1 MISFALLILFLYA
14 NALIVTLKNGEIKPF
29 SLDQVNNLKGVLAI
43 LIILYHLTNI
53 GHVAFLS
60 PFDFWGAPIVSLFL
74 CISGYGLLAS
84 YQKKGDGYLINFIP
98 TKLWRIIFPL
108 FFATL
113 VYLISD
119 YLDKQKFPEGILQ
132 NLFLYGVTPLPF
144 SWYAYAIIS
153 FYLLF
158 YLVFLNSKLGLY
170 LKLFVMLLMAIA
182 FMFLLRNLGYGRE
195 WWICALAFPT
205 GMYYKLWED
214 KLLKLTKQRKWPLL
228 IVPSICLL
236 LLLIVKSKIELL
248 FPLAYIIIP
257 IALVYLVS
265 FISLR
270 NKVLL
275 FLGGISYEIYLL
287 HGAWMFLLRGKT
299 IHLDNDYI
307 FSISVVL
314 FSIISAYIFN
324 KLAKKIIYP

>member
-1 MISFALLILFLYA
+1 MISFALLIVFLYA

-53 GHVAFLS
+53 GHVTFLS

-84 YQKKGDGYLINFIP
+84 YQKKGDSYLNNFIP
-98 TKLWRIIFPL
+98 SKIWRIVFPL
-108 FFATL
+108 LLVTA
-113 VYLISD
+113 VYLIFE
-119 YLDKQKFPEGILQ
+119 YLDKQMFPEGIFQ
-132 NLFLYGVTPLPF
+132 NLFLYGITPLPF
-144 SWYAYAIIS
+144 SWYAYAIIG

-170 LKLFVMLLMAIA
+170 LKLFILLLLTVA
-182 FMFLLRNLGYGRE
+182 FIFMLRNLGYGRE

-205 GMYYKLWED
+205 GMYYKLFED
-214 KLLKLTKQRKWPLL
+214 KLLKLTKHQKWPLL
-228 IVPSICLL
+228 IVPSICVL
-236 LLLIVKSKIELL
+236 LLLIVKSKMELL
-248 FPLAYIIIP
+248 FPLAYVIIP

-265 FISLR
+265 FISLK

-275 FLGGISYEIYLL
+275 FLGSISYEIYLL

-314 FSIISAYIFN
+314 FSIISAFIFN
-324 KLAKKIIYP
+324 QLEKKINP